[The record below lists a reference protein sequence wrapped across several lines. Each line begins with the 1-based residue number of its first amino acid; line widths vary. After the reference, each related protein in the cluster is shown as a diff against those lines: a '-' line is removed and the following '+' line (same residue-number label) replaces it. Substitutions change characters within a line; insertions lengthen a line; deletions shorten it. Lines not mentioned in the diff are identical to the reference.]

1 MKDHSEEKFSSL
13 RDAMVRDQLATR
25 GISDINVLAAMSKVP
40 RHRFVPPHLV
50 AEAYDDKAIALGP
63 DQSISQPFIV
73 GLMLQELGVSRYQ
86 RVLEIGTG
94 SGYQTALLAEMA
106 ESVYSVELDERLSK
120 ESSKILSELGYRNIR
135 LRVGDGYEGWP
146 EAAPFDAVIV
156 SAAPTELPRTLVKQL
171 VTGGTMLLPIGE
183 EDDQCLVR
191 IQKTEEGLSHFDLGT
206 VRFVKMKHKSDK
218 EWYC

>member
-1 MKDHSEEKFSSL
+1 MKDHSEEKFSGL

-40 RHRFVPPHLV
+40 RHRFVPPHLI
-50 AEAYDDKAIALGP
+50 AESYEDKALSLGP

-73 GLMLQELGVSRYQ
+73 ALMLQELGVSRYQ

-106 ESVYSVELDERLSK
+106 ESVYSVELDEKLSRD
-120 ESSKILSELGYRNIR
+120 SSRVLNELGYRNIR
-135 LRVGDGYEGWP
+135 LRVGDGYDGWS
-146 EAAPFDAVIV
+146 EAAPFDAIIV
-156 SAAPTELPRTLVKQL
+156 SAAPLEVPRTLIKQL
-171 VTGGTMLLPIGE
+171 VTGGTMILPLGD

-206 VRFVKMKHKSDK
+206 VRFVKMRHSKGN